1 MCSIN
6 RTSKNQRTPMAFFL
20 KGLTQMSY
28 VKKNSQLKHL
38 SFSVKKPSSL
48 PHFHADKLVFLLF
61 LGAFY
66 LFLLLFI
73 GPVDG
78 INDDWGMYSTLSG
91 AYLGYP
97 DAHVLFFLYPL
108 SWLLCTLYRQ
118 NSSIPWFG
126 LFQHG
131 VHICCIW
138 LIYNKTIQLWKK
150 KHFESENILF
160 PALSILGILFFIVD
174 LNVLC
179 EAQYTTTA
187 GFAAAAALFNFIT
200 TKSDDSTVVFLKGN
214 IPTLLLAWLA
224 FSMRQN
230 VLYMML
236 PIAGMLWLAK
246 WLLSNHRSY
255 GDYIL
260 KLFSFVLILAAG
272 MGILYGLHMAAYSEK
287 EWSDFIKINH
297 YRERVGDFY
306 TWPEYEECTDEV
318 AALGLDEE
326 SYGYIRNGAP
336 HIGYQLS
343 LTDWEQLHQIAK
355 DCYKE
360 RTSVQ
365 SRLKSVLS
373 GFVSVFL
380 YQNGMQPLNLCVA
393 FLLLVTF
400 LLALYRRNTVA
411 LAAYFFYLAG
421 RAVTWSY
428 ILYEG
433 RFPKRII
440 QPLFAADFMVL
451 SGILLAFNLIRIHR
465 KRTWTVCL
473 SCIALLSAISVYC
486 TKTDIDVSYHAGQ
499 STWEGLKA
507 YCYSHPDSFYIW
519 SCGSNTLDNYCE
531 SPFSR
536 TLDTYQNFFYTN
548 WGVVCNPNSRT
559 KLAKHDIG
567 NFGADLVANKNV
579 YFIFEEGLYYREHP
593 VTMYFRHTYNVDCE
607 MVDSFMAGERTYE
620 VYQLR

>member
-1 MCSIN
+1 M
-6 RTSKNQRTPMAFFL
+6 FY
-20 KGLTQMSY
+20 G
-28 VKKNSQLKHL
+28 KKKSQLKYL
-38 SFSVKKPSSL
+38 SFSEKTPSTLFNRHAEKPL
-48 PHFHADKLVFLLF
+48 FFLF
-61 LGAFY
+61 LCAFY
-66 LFLLLFI
+66 LFLLLYI
-73 GPVDG
+73 RPVDG

-108 SWLLCTLYRQ
+108 SWLLCELYKL

-126 LFQHG
+126 LFQHC
-131 VHICCIW
+131 VHICCIG
-138 LIYNKTIQLWKK
+138 LIYHKVLHLWKK
-150 KHFESENILF
+150 KHSESENILL
-160 PALSILGILFFIVD
+160 PAISVLGILFFIVD
-174 LNVLC
+174 LNVLS

-187 GFAAAAALFNFIT
+187 GFAAATALFCFIT
-200 TKSDDSTVVFLKGN
+200 TKSDDSTVIFLKGN
-214 IPTLLLAWLA
+214 IPTFLLAWLT

-236 PIAGMLWLAK
+236 PVAGMLWLAK
-246 WLLSNHRSY
+246 WLLSNRRSY

-306 TWPEYEECTDEV
+306 TWPEYEECAKEV

-326 SYGYIRNGAP
+326 SYGYIRSGAP
-336 HIGYQLS
+336 YIGYQMS
-343 LTDWEQLHQIAK
+343 LEDWEQMHRIAK
-355 DCYKE
+355 DCYQE
-360 RTSVQ
+360 RTSIR
-365 SRLKSVLS
+365 SRLRNILTGSLNA
-373 GFVSVFL
+373 FL

-393 FLLLVTF
+393 FLLLATF
-400 LLALYRRNTVA
+400 LLILYRHNTVA
-411 LAAYFFYLAG
+411 LAAYLFYLTG
-421 RAVTWSY
+421 RTVTWSY

-451 SGILLAFNLIRIHR
+451 SGLLLAFNLIRINR
-465 KRTWTVCL
+465 KRIYTIGIT
-473 SCIALLSAISVYC
+473 CIALLSAFSVYC
-486 TKTDIDVSYHAGQ
+486 TKTDIDSSYHANQ
-499 STWEGLKA
+499 DVWEGLKA

-519 SCGSNTLDNYCE
+519 SNGTNTLDNYCE
-531 SPFSR
+531 SPFST

-559 KLAKHDIG
+559 KLAKHGIG
-567 NFGADLVANKNV
+567 EFGADLVANKNV
-579 YFIFEEGLYYREHP
+579 YFIFEEGLYHREHP
-593 VTMYFRHTYNVDCE
+593 VIMYFRHTYDVDCE
-607 MVDSFMAGERTYE
+607 MVDSFMAGELRYE
-620 VYQLR
+620 VYQLN

>member
-1 MCSIN
+1 M
-6 RTSKNQRTPMAFFL
+6 FY
-20 KGLTQMSY
+20 G
-28 VKKNSQLKHL
+28 KKNSQLKHL
-38 SFSVKKPSSL
+38 SFSAKTPSAAL
-48 PHFHADKLVFLLF
+48 DRHADKLLFFLF

-66 LFLLLFI
+66 LFLLFYI
-73 GPVDG
+73 RPVDG

-108 SWLLCTLYRQ
+108 SWLLCELYKL

-131 VHICCIW
+131 VHICCIG
-138 LIYNKTIQLWKK
+138 LIYHKVLQLWKK
-150 KHFESENILF
+150 KHSESENILF
-160 PALSILGILFFIVD
+160 PAICILSILFFIVD
-174 LNVLC
+174 LNVLS

-187 GFAAAAALFNFIT
+187 GFAAATALFYFIT
-200 TKSDDSTVVFLKGN
+200 TKSDDSIVVFLKGN
-214 IPTLLLAWLA
+214 IPTFLLAWLT

-246 WLLSNHRSY
+246 WLLSNRRSY
-255 GDYIL
+255 GGYIL

-306 TWPEYEECTDEV
+306 TWPEYEECAKEV

-326 SYGYIRNGAP
+326 SYGYIRSGAP
-336 HIGYQLS
+336 YIGYQIS
-343 LTDWEQLHQIAK
+343 LDDWEQMHQIAK
-355 DCYKE
+355 NCYQE
-360 RTSVQ
+360 RTSVR
-365 SRLKSVLS
+365 SRLKNILTGSLN
-373 GFVSVFL
+373 VFL

-393 FLLLVTF
+393 FLLLTTF
-400 LLALYRRNTVA
+400 LLILYRHNTVA
-411 LAAYFFYLAG
+411 LAAYLFYLAG
-421 RAVTWSY
+421 RTVTWSY
-428 ILYEG
+428 VLYEG

-451 SGILLAFNLIRIHR
+451 SGLLLAFNLIRINR
-465 KRTWTVCL
+465 KKTYAICI
-473 SCIALLSAISVYC
+473 SCIALLSAISVNC
-486 TKTDIDVSYHAGQ
+486 TKTDIDASYHANQ
-499 STWEGLKA
+499 DVWEGLKA

-519 SCGSNTLDNYCE
+519 SNGTNTLDNYCE
-531 SPFSR
+531 SPFST

-559 KLAKHDIG
+559 KLSNHGIG
-567 NFGADLVANKNV
+567 EFGADLVANKNV
-579 YFIFEEGLYYREHP
+579 YFIFEERLYHREHP
-593 VTMYFRHTYNVDCE
+593 VIMYFRHTYGVDCKA
-607 MVDSFMAGERTYE
+607 VDSFMAGELRYE
-620 VYQLR
+620 VYQLN

>member
-1 MCSIN
+1 M
-6 RTSKNQRTPMAFFL
+6 
-20 KGLTQMSY
+20 
-28 VKKNSQLKHL
+28 
-38 SFSVKKPSSL
+38 
-48 PHFHADKLVFLLF
+48 DKLLFFLF

-66 LFLLLFI
+66 LFLLLYI
-73 GPVDG
+73 RPVDG

-108 SWLLCTLYRQ
+108 SWLLCELYKL

-131 VHICCIW
+131 VHICCIG
-138 LIYNKTIQLWKK
+138 LIYHRVLQLWKK
-150 KHFESENILF
+150 KHSESGNILL
-160 PALSILGILFFIVD
+160 PAISILGILFFIVD
-174 LNVLC
+174 LNVLS

-187 GFAAAAALFNFIT
+187 GFAASTALFYFIT
-200 TKSDDSTVVFLKGN
+200 TKSDESTASFLRGN
-214 IPTLLLAWLA
+214 IPTFLLAWLT

-246 WLLSNHRSY
+246 WLLSNQRSY

-272 MGILYGLHMAAYSEK
+272 MGILYCLHMAAYSEK

-306 TWPEYEECTDEV
+306 TWPEYEECAAEL

-326 SYGYIRNGAP
+326 SYGYIRSGAP
-336 HIGYQLS
+336 YIGYQMS
-343 LTDWEQLHQIAK
+343 LEDWEQMHRIAK
-355 DCYKE
+355 NCYQK
-360 RTSVQ
+360 RVSIQ
-365 SRLKSVLS
+365 SRLRNILTGSLN
-373 GFVSVFL
+373 VFL
-380 YQNGMQPLNLCVA
+380 YQNGMQPLSLCVA
-393 FLLLVTF
+393 FLLLMTI
-400 LLALYRRNTVA
+400 LLILYRRSTVA
-411 LAAYFFYLAG
+411 LAAYLFYFVG
-421 RAVTWSY
+421 RSVTWGY
-428 ILYEG
+428 VLFEG

-440 QPLFAADFMVL
+440 QPLLTADFMVL
-451 SGILLAFNLIRIHR
+451 SGLLLAFNLIRINR
-465 KRTWTVCL
+465 KKTYAFCI
-473 SCIALLSAISVYC
+473 SCIALLSAVSVYC
-486 TKTDIDVSYHAGQ
+486 TKTDIDASYHANQ
-499 STWEGLKA
+499 DVWEGLKA

-519 SCGSNTLDNYCE
+519 SNGTNTLDNYCE
-531 SPFSR
+531 SPFST

-559 KLAKHDIG
+559 KLAKHGIG
-567 NFGADLVANKNV
+567 EFGADLVANKNV
-579 YFIFEEGLYYREHP
+579 YFIFEEGLYHREHP
-593 VTMYFRHTYNVDCE
+593 VIMYFRHTYHVDCE
-607 MVDSFMAGERTYE
+607 VMDSFMAGTRRYE

>member
-1 MCSIN
+1 MFHVQ
-6 RTSKNQRTPMAFFL
+6 KNAP
-20 KGLTQMSY
+20 
-28 VKKNSQLKHL
+28 LKHL
-38 SFSVKKPSSL
+38 SFSAKKPSARFR
-48 PHFHADKLVFLLF
+48 FHADKLIFFLF

-73 GPVDG
+73 RPVDG

-108 SWLLCTLYRQ
+108 SWLLCELYKI
-118 NSSIPWFG
+118 NSAIPWFG
-126 LFQHG
+126 LFQHS

-138 LIYNKTIQLWKK
+138 LVYNKTLQLWKK
-150 KHFESENILF
+150 KHPESENLLF
-160 PALSILGILFFIVD
+160 PALSVLGILFFLVD
-174 LNVLC
+174 LNVLS

-187 GFAAAAALFNFIT
+187 GFAAATALFNFIT
-200 TKSDDSTVVFLKGN
+200 TKSDEGTLAFLKGN

-246 WLLSNHRSY
+246 WLLSNQRSY

-272 MGILYGLHMAAYSEK
+272 MGLLYGLHAAAYSEK
-287 EWSDFIKINH
+287 EWADFIKINH

-306 TWPEYEECTDEV
+306 TWPEYEECAGEA

-326 SYGYIRNGAP
+326 SYSYIRNGAP
-336 HIGYQLS
+336 YIGYQLS
-343 LTDWEQLHQIAK
+343 LTDWEELHRIAK
-355 DCYKE
+355 DCYQA
-360 RTSVQ
+360 RTSVS
-365 SRLKSVLS
+365 SRLKNVLS
-373 GFVSVFL
+373 GFLSVFL
-380 YQNGMQPLNLCVA
+380 YQNGMQPLNLCIA
-393 FLLLVTF
+393 FLLLLTF
-400 LLALYRRNTVA
+400 LLILYRRNTVA
-411 LAAYFFYLAG
+411 LAVYIFYLAG

-451 SGILLAFNLIRIHR
+451 SGILLAFNLIRIYR
-465 KRTWTVCL
+465 KKTWTICL
-473 SCIALLSAISVYC
+473 SCIALLSVLSVYC
-486 TKTDIDVSYHAGQ
+486 TKTDIDASYHVNQ

-519 SCGSNTLDNYCE
+519 SGGSNTLDNYCE
-531 SPFSR
+531 SPFSG

-559 KLAKHDIG
+559 KLAKHEIE
-567 NFGADLVANKNV
+567 NFGADLVANQNV

-593 VTMYFRHTYNVDCE
+593 VTMYFRHTYDVDCE
-607 MVDSFMAGERTYE
+607 MVDSFTAGERRYE
-620 VYQLR
+620 VYQLK

>member
-1 MCSIN
+1 M
-6 RTSKNQRTPMAFFL
+6 FY
-20 KGLTQMSY
+20 G
-28 VKKNSQLKHL
+28 KKNSQLKHL
-38 SFSVKKPSSL
+38 SFSAKTPSATL
-48 PHFHADKLVFLLF
+48 NRHADKLLFFLF

-66 LFLLLFI
+66 LFLLLYI
-73 GPVDG
+73 RPVDG

-108 SWLLCTLYRQ
+108 SWLLCELYKL

-131 VHICCIW
+131 VHICCIG
-138 LIYNKTIQLWKK
+138 LIYHKALQLWKK
-150 KHFESENILF
+150 KHSESENILF
-160 PALSILGILFFIVD
+160 PAICILGILFFIVD
-174 LNVLC
+174 LNVLS

-187 GFAAAAALFNFIT
+187 GFAAATALFYFIT

-214 IPTLLLAWLA
+214 IPTFLLAWLT

-246 WLLSNHRSY
+246 WLLSNQRSY
-255 GDYIL
+255 GGYIL

-306 TWPEYEECTDEV
+306 TWPEYEECAEEV

-336 HIGYQLS
+336 YIGYQMS
-343 LTDWEQLHQIAK
+343 LEDWEQMHRIAK
-355 DCYKE
+355 DCYQE
-360 RTSVQ
+360 RTSVR
-365 SRLKSVLS
+365 SRLKNILTGSLN
-373 GFVSVFL
+373 VFL

-393 FLLLVTF
+393 FLLLMTF
-400 LLALYRRNTVA
+400 LLILYRRNTVA
-411 LAAYFFYLAG
+411 LAAYFFYFVG
-421 RAVTWSY
+421 RTVTWSY
-428 ILYEG
+428 VLYEG

-451 SGILLAFNLIRIHR
+451 SGLLLAFNLIRISR
-465 KRTWTVCL
+465 KQTHTFCI
-473 SCIALLSAISVYC
+473 SCIALLSAVSVYY
-486 TKTDIDVSYHAGQ
+486 TKTDIDASYHANQ
-499 STWEGLKA
+499 DVWEGLKA

-519 SCGSNTLDNYCE
+519 SNGTNTLDNYCE
-531 SPFSR
+531 SPFST

-559 KLAKHDIG
+559 KLAKHGIG
-567 NFGADLVANKNV
+567 EFGADLVASKNV
-579 YFIFEEGLYYREHP
+579 YFIFEEGLYHREHP
-593 VTMYFRHTYNVDCE
+593 VIMYFRHTYDVDCE
-607 MVDSFMAGERTYE
+607 MTDSFIAGERRYE
-620 VYQLR
+620 VYQLN

>member
-1 MCSIN
+1 M
-6 RTSKNQRTPMAFFL
+6 FY
-20 KGLTQMSY
+20 G
-28 VKKNSQLKHL
+28 KKNSQLKHL
-38 SFSVKKPSSL
+38 SFSAKTPSATL
-48 PHFHADKLVFLLF
+48 NRHADKLLFFLF

-66 LFLLLFI
+66 LFLLLYI
-73 GPVDG
+73 RPVDG

-108 SWLLCTLYRQ
+108 SWLLCELYKL

-131 VHICCIW
+131 VHICCIG
-138 LIYNKTIQLWKK
+138 LIYHKALQLWKK
-150 KHFESENILF
+150 KHSESENILF
-160 PALSILGILFFIVD
+160 PAICILGILFFIVD
-174 LNVLC
+174 LNVLS

-187 GFAAAAALFNFIT
+187 GFAAATALFYFIT

-214 IPTLLLAWLA
+214 IPTFLLAWLT

-246 WLLSNHRSY
+246 WLLSNQRSY
-255 GDYIL
+255 GGYIL

-306 TWPEYEECTDEV
+306 TWPEYEECAKEV

-326 SYGYIRNGAP
+326 SYGYIRSGAP
-336 HIGYQLS
+336 YIGYQMS
-343 LTDWEQLHQIAK
+343 LEDWEQMHRIAK
-355 DCYKE
+355 DCYQE
-360 RTSVQ
+360 RTSVW
-365 SRLKSVLS
+365 SRLKNILTGSLNA
-373 GFVSVFL
+373 FL

-393 FLLLVTF
+393 FLLFTTF
-400 LLALYRRNTVA
+400 LLILYRRNTVA
-411 LAAYFFYLAG
+411 LAAYLFYLAG
-421 RAVTWSY
+421 RTVTWSY
-428 ILYEG
+428 VLYEG

-451 SGILLAFNLIRIHR
+451 SGLLLAFNLIRINR
-465 KRTWTVCL
+465 KKTYAICI

-486 TKTDIDVSYHAGQ
+486 TKTDIDASYHANQ
-499 STWEGLKA
+499 DVWEGLKA

-519 SCGSNTLDNYCE
+519 SNGTNTLDNYCE
-531 SPFSR
+531 SPFST

-559 KLAKHDIG
+559 KLSKHGIG
-567 NFGADLVANKNV
+567 EFGADLVASKNV
-579 YFIFEEGLYYREHP
+579 YFIFEEGLYHREHP
-593 VTMYFRHTYNVDCE
+593 VIMYFRHTYDVDCE
-607 MVDSFMAGERTYE
+607 AVDSFTAGELRYE
-620 VYQLR
+620 VYQLN

>member
-1 MCSIN
+1 M
-6 RTSKNQRTPMAFFL
+6 FY
-20 KGLTQMSY
+20 G
-28 VKKNSQLKHL
+28 KKNSQLKHL
-38 SFSVKKPSSL
+38 SFSAKTPSAAL
-48 PHFHADKLVFLLF
+48 DRHADKLLFFLF

-66 LFLLLFI
+66 LFLLFYI
-73 GPVDG
+73 RPVDG

-108 SWLLCTLYRQ
+108 SWLLCELYKL

-131 VHICCIW
+131 VHICCIG
-138 LIYNKTIQLWKK
+138 LIYHKVLQLWKK
-150 KHFESENILF
+150 KHSESENILF
-160 PALSILGILFFIVD
+160 PAICILSILFFIVD
-174 LNVLC
+174 LNVLS

-187 GFAAAAALFNFIT
+187 GFAAATALFYFIT
-200 TKSDDSTVVFLKGN
+200 TKSDDSIVVFLKGN
-214 IPTLLLAWLA
+214 IPTFLLAWLT

-246 WLLSNHRSY
+246 WLLSNRRSY
-255 GDYIL
+255 GGYIL

-306 TWPEYEECTDEV
+306 TWPEYEECAKEV

-326 SYGYIRNGAP
+326 SYGYIRSGAP
-336 HIGYQLS
+336 YIGYQMS
-343 LTDWEQLHQIAK
+343 LDDWEQMHQIAK
-355 DCYKE
+355 NCYQE
-360 RTSVQ
+360 RTSVR
-365 SRLKSVLS
+365 SRLKNILTGSLN
-373 GFVSVFL
+373 VFL

-393 FLLLVTF
+393 FLLLTTF
-400 LLALYRRNTVA
+400 LLILYRHNTVA
-411 LAAYFFYLAG
+411 LAAYLFYLAG
-421 RAVTWSY
+421 RTVTWSY
-428 ILYEG
+428 VLYEG

-451 SGILLAFNLIRIHR
+451 SGLLLAFNLIRINR
-465 KRTWTVCL
+465 KKTYAICI
-473 SCIALLSAISVYC
+473 SCIALLSAISVNC
-486 TKTDIDVSYHAGQ
+486 TKTDIDASYHANQ
-499 STWEGLKA
+499 DVWEGLKA

-519 SCGSNTLDNYCE
+519 SNGTNTLDNYCE
-531 SPFSR
+531 SPFST

-559 KLAKHDIG
+559 KLSNHGIG
-567 NFGADLVANKNV
+567 EFGADLVANKNV
-579 YFIFEEGLYYREHP
+579 YFIFEERLYHREHP
-593 VTMYFRHTYNVDCE
+593 VIMYFRHTYGVDCKA
-607 MVDSFMAGERTYE
+607 VDSFMAGELRYE
-620 VYQLR
+620 VYQLN

>member
-1 MCSIN
+1 MFYD
-6 RTSKNQRTPMAFFL
+6 Q
-20 KGLTQMSY
+20 
-28 VKKNSQLKHL
+28 KKSQLKHL
-38 SFSVKKPSSL
+38 SFSAKKPSAPL
-48 PHFHADKLVFLLF
+48 DRYTDKLIFLLF
-61 LGAFY
+61 LGIFY
-66 LFLLLFI
+66 LFLLLYI
-73 GPVDG
+73 RPVDG

-108 SWLLCTLYRQ
+108 SWLLCRLYVL

-138 LIYNKTIQLWKK
+138 LIYRRSLHLWKK
-150 KHFESENILF
+150 KHSESENILF
-160 PALSILGILFFIVD
+160 PALCILGILFFIVD

-187 GFAAAAALFNFIT
+187 GFAAAAALFYFIT
-200 TKSDDSTVVFLKGN
+200 TKSDDGTVTFLKGN
-214 IPTLLLAWLA
+214 IPTFLLAWLA

-236 PIAGMLWLAK
+236 PIAGMLWLSK
-246 WLLSNHRSY
+246 WLLSNQRSY
-255 GDYIL
+255 SDYIL
-260 KLFSFVLILAAG
+260 KLFSFVLILAVG
-272 MGILYGLHMAAYSEK
+272 MGILYALHMTAYSDK

-297 YRERVGDFY
+297 FRERVGDFY
-306 TWPEYEECTDEV
+306 TWPEYEECAEEV

-326 SYGYIRNGAP
+326 SYGYIRSGAP
-336 HIGYQLS
+336 YIGYQMS
-343 LTDWEQLHQIAK
+343 LEDWEQMHRIAK

-360 RTSVQ
+360 RISIQ
-365 SRLKSVLS
+365 SRLKNILTGS
-373 GFVSVFL
+373 FNVFL

-393 FLLLVTF
+393 FLFFITF
-400 LLALYRRNTVA
+400 LLIVYRRNTVA
-411 LAAYFFYLAG
+411 LAVYFFYLAG

-451 SGILLAFNLIRIHR
+451 SGILLAFNLIRINR
-465 KRTWTVCL
+465 KKTYAFCI
-473 SCIALLSAISVYC
+473 SCIVILSVISVYC
-486 TKTDIDVSYHAGQ
+486 TKTDIDTSYHANQ
-499 STWEGLKA
+499 DVWEGLKA

-519 SCGSNTLDNYCE
+519 SNGSNTLDNYCE
-531 SPFSR
+531 SPFSG

-559 KLAKHDIG
+559 KLAAHGIG
-567 NFGADLVANKNV
+567 NFGADLVAAKNV
-579 YFIFEEGLYYREHP
+579 YFIFEEGLYHREHP
-593 VTMYFRHTYNVDCE
+593 VIMYFRHTYDVDCE
-607 MVDSFMAGERTYE
+607 VVDSFIAGERTYE